1 MKKFMKGLAA
11 IGLAVTM
18 CVPFAACGNNTPKT
32 EQRKVYEAYVA
43 YAEASG
49 DTVLSYEEW
58 LETVKGPKATTVTT
72 PTTLIPATKFPMST
86 MVSTAPKD
94 PKATRVI
101 PARKDPKVTRVI
113 PANKDPKATRVI
125 PANKDPKATPEPQ
138 VRTEPTEKT
147 ALMASTEK
155 TAHKEIKEIREIK
168 VIKVIKAMTAR
179 SVVSDLWYARS
190 KNSTSSQK
198 STIRT

>member
-58 LETVKGPKATTVTT
+58 LETVKGPKGDKGDTGAQGPKIASAAWRERVEKGVV
-72 PTTLIPATKFPMST
+72 A
-86 MVSTAPKD
+86 VSLK
-94 PKATRVI
+94 K
-101 PARKDPKVTRVI
+101 
-113 PANKDPKATRVI
+113 
-125 PANKDPKATPEPQ
+125 
-138 VRTEPTEKT
+138 
-147 ALMASTEK
+147 
-155 TAHKEIKEIREIK
+155 
-168 VIKVIKAMTAR
+168 
-179 SVVSDLWYARS
+179 
-190 KNSTSSQK
+190 
-198 STIRT
+198 